1 MADKETRK
9 RLAAKA
15 VRATINRL
23 LIPESDPV
31 LRSRKK
37 RADLLRWAKQNN
49 FDAIIFP
56 LNTPEKA
63 FEEAKSSGLEAEAG
77 GWTMSFLVPR
87 QLFFFHRELFR
98 MEGGKRQKKIHF
110 CPTNPETIAIIRNEV
125 KKFPNIGKVD
135 VVHLWPEKG
144 SENIWCAC
152 PTCRAFTLA
161 EQYRIAVNAAADAL
175 AEINPTAFIS
185 IYEDS
190 EEEGDIQLRPNIF
203 SINPEGIAVSS

>member
-1 MADKETRK
+1 MADRETRK
-9 RLAAKA
+9 RLL
-15 VRATINRL
+15 V
-23 LIPESDPV
+23 PDPGPV

-56 LNTPEKA
+56 LNTLEKV
-63 FEEAKSSGLEAEAG
+63 FEEAKSAGLEAEAG
-77 GWTMSFLVPR
+77 GWAMSFLVPR
-87 QLFFFHRELFR
+87 RLFFFHRELFR

-110 CPTNPETIAIIRNEV
+110 CPTNPETIAVIRNEV
-125 KKFPNIGKVD
+125 KKFSSMGKVS

-190 EEEGDIQLRPNIF
+190 EEEGDIPLRPNIF
-203 SINPEGIAVSS
+203 SINPEKIVVSS